1 MRRIVATLVLAV
13 AVLAGV
19 VVLTQ
24 GAQASDAM
32 QYRVMLDNASGLTE
46 GADLRVAGVQVG
58 SIKRLDLEAK
68 TARAIATV
76 EVSRPEFGGLRAD
89 AECTIKPQSLIGE
102 YYMDCDPG
110 TSSRKLDN
118 GGTVPIEQ
126 TAGTIPP
133 DLVMNTLRK
142 PYREKLQ
149 IVLAELGAG
158 FAARGGDVNETIRRA
173 VPALRETDK
182 VLALLGEERR
192 TLAQLTR
199 DADTV
204 VGRLD
209 GNKADV
215 ARFVAEARDT
225 AQISARRRTELAGT
239 IRRLPA
245 FQRVLRP
252 TLRDLGVAARRQ
264 TPALRDLRAAA
275 PSLTTLLNRLG
286 PFADAAV
293 PAVRALGRASTTGTT
308 AVKDARGTVKT
319 LREVAGAAK
328 QPITNLRFVLE
339 HLDDR
344 SNAVEKNALS
354 PGGAGFTG
362 LEAILQYFFVQSQ
375 AINLFDDRGYVLK
388 VNALVNECSNYTNGS
403 TALAD
408 PERTK
413 RCSSALGPGGKI
425 EPTPTLGSA
434 RAATRAD
441 TVDVPERSATA
452 DPESAATP
460 GAPGASPAVPTA
472 PQGPGAAPA
481 SPGLLPEIDLPGV
494 GKVTVPGLTGAGT
507 PRNPSSAPTPDASAD
522 LLDYLLG

>member
-1 MRRIVATLVLAV
+1 MTRILATIVIVAAV
-13 AVLAGV
+13 TAGV

-24 GAQASDAM
+24 GAQASDALE
-32 QYRVMLDNASGLTE
+32 YRVMLDNASGLTQ

-58 SIKRLDLEAK
+58 SIKSLDLEAR

-76 EVSRPEFGGLRAD
+76 EVSRPEFGGLRTD

-110 TSSRKLDN
+110 TSPRKLRS
-118 GGTVPIEQ
+118 GGTVPIEH
-126 TAGTIPP
+126 TSGTIPP

-149 IVLAELGAG
+149 VIVAELGAG

-182 VLALLGEERR
+182 VLGLLGEERQ
-192 TLAQLTR
+192 TLAQLIR

-245 FQRVLRP
+245 FERILRP
-252 TLRDLGVAARRQ
+252 TLRDLGVAAKRQ

-293 PAVRALGRASTTGTT
+293 PAVRALGKASITGTT
-308 AVKDARGTVKT
+308 AVKDAAGTVKT
-319 LREVAGAAK
+319 LRAVAGAAK
-328 QPITNLRFVLE
+328 EPLTNLRFVLE

-344 SNAVEKNALS
+344 SNAAEKNPLS

-362 LEAILQYFFVQSQ
+362 LEAILQYFFTQSQ

-388 VNALVNECSNYTNGS
+388 INALINECSNYTDGS
-403 TALAD
+403 TALAK

-413 RCSSALGPGGKI
+413 RCSAALGPGGKI
-425 EPTPTLGSA
+425 EPTPAAGA
-434 RAATRAD
+434 VRAARQAGASK
-441 TVDVPERSATA
+441 VPALSATP
-452 DPESAATP
+452 DPGSTATP
-460 GAPGASPAVPTA
+460 GAPATPAAPAVP
-472 PQGPGAAPA
+472 GVPGAAPA
-481 SPGLLPEIDLPGV
+481 PPGLIPPIDVPGV
-494 GKVTVPGLTGAGT
+494 GKITVPGVTGPG
-507 PRNPSSAPTPDASAD
+507 PSQDPSRAPSPGASAD